1 MTETTLFSDTDHAGR
16 RWVITARPYQDLLI
30 VNFTCWNARG
40 LSKALDQTSAWGA
53 EGWDLSRPWLPTSPR
68 PVPDRILQAV
78 ERQLKELV
86 RQQQAQL
93 QQEGVCRG

>member
-16 RWVITARPYQDLLI
+16 RWVVTARPYQDLLI

-40 LSKALDQTSAWGA
+40 LSKALDQTSAWG
-53 EGWDLSRPWLPTSPR
+53 EDGWDLSRPWLPTSPR
-68 PVPDRILQAV
+68 PVPDRILDSV

-93 QQEGVCRG
+93 QQEGVGRG